1 MAKETSLI
9 DEIVSLCKR
18 RGVVFQSSEIYGGIN
33 GFFDYGPLCVELRR
47 NIKDA
52 WWEDMVRRRDDM
64 VGLDSGIIMNPK
76 VWQASGHVDGFSDP
90 MVDCRESK
98 MRYRADQLFAGDV
111 LVDGDSLGWVC
122 LLESVSM
129 QDEADKKGESMKRKA
144 AKQGTLEKIELRP
157 FDELSSDE
165 RSLVPS
171 PATGTVGSLTEPR
184 DFNMMF
190 ETNVGA
196 LRDASSVA
204 YLRPETAQGIF
215 ANFKNI
221 GVDRTFLAVIC
232 SAYQI
237 DEIEGEKRTVLRF
250 HPRVAPIKVGVF
262 PLVKNKPEL
271 VERARKLYH
280 ILQRKWNVIF
290 DQGGAIGRRYRRIDE
305 VGVPFGVTIDF
316 ETIEGDGTITL
327 RDRDSTEQER
337 LSEDELVSYLESQIN
352 P

>member
-1 MAKETSLI
+1 
-9 DEIVSLCKR
+9 
-18 RGVVFQSSEIYGGIN
+18 
-33 GFFDYGPLCVELRR
+33 
-47 NIKDA
+47 
-52 WWEDMVRRRDDM
+52 
-64 VGLDSGIIMNPK
+64 
-76 VWQASGHVDGFSDP
+76 
-90 MVDCRESK
+90 

-111 LVDGDSLGWVC
+111 RVDGDSLGWVC

-221 GVDRTFLAVIC
+221 VDT
-232 SAYQI
+232 
-237 DEIEGEKRTVLRF
+237 G
-250 HPRVAPIKVGVF
+250 RVK
-262 PLVKNKPEL
+262 
-271 VERARKLYH
+271 
-280 ILQRKWNVIF
+280 
-290 DQGGAIGRRYRRIDE
+290 
-305 VGVPFGVTIDF
+305 VPFGIAQIGKAFRNEITPRNFIFRSREFEQMEIEYFIPPDEEAWPKYHREWID
-316 ETIEGDGTITL
+316 T
-327 RDRDSTEQER
+327 RMA
-337 LSEDELVSYLESQIN
+337 
-352 P
+352 